1 MNITTQFMKYATV
14 ALLSAAS
21 DWVVFTA
28 LFAAFGWPVMAQG
41 TSRIVGGVVSFAVN
55 KYWSFESR
63 RHERTLIEARRF
75 LVLFVI
81 SYVVSLSLF
90 SALTYGGVWPYWA
103 KLITDTSCFFFNFV
117 MMRFWVYRPQE
128 PAPLAVDT
136 SMARLHS
143 TEGLRA
149 ESSLTKTL
157 SSVR

>member
-1 MNITTQFMKYATV
+1 MNIASQFVKYATV

-28 LFAAFGWPVMAQG
+28 LFAAFGWPIIAQG

-117 MMRFWVYRPQE
+117 MMRFWVYRPQQ
-128 PAPLAVDT
+128 PAPAVET
-136 SMARLHS
+136 TASRLHS